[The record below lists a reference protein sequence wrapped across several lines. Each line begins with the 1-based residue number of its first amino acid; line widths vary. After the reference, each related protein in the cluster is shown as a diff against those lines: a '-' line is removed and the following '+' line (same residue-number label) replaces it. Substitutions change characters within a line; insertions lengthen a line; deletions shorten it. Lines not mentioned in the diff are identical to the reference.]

1 MFDAIIGPGSALR
14 NRYELAPEKRRRIY
28 ETLSSMLK
36 NDMTLTQSLES
47 LIDIARRVKNQGQR
61 ALLERWLVR
70 VVDGQL
76 FAVAAAELPES
87 DRVILS
93 AGEDANGLA
102 DILERVLFL
111 EDARKAMR
119 SELVNGLS
127 KPAILLF
134 ATIGLMVMITT
145 SIVPVYA
152 EQIPMDQ
159 WKGLALALS
168 GLAYFTVYILP
179 FVIVIFMLALMAAL
193 WSCSRWTGSIRQVFD
208 RFPPWSIYRIIESS
222 AFLIAIGTMAKT
234 MAVSDAV
241 QRLHVKAGPWL
252 RERTGLA
259 LVNLDN
265 GDLLASAF
273 HKTGIN
279 FPQIDVL
286 NELLAYEKLDS
297 FNDILLKLAMQS
309 LQKTLR
315 QIKLQMGIL
324 NTLSMLVFTTVLLVV
339 IGGNV
344 GLQQMFANLQSGA
357 N

>member
-1 MFDAIIGPGSALR
+1 MLDALIGPGSPLR
-14 NRYELAPEKRRRIY
+14 NRFELAPEKRRRIY

-36 NDMTLTQSLES
+36 NDMSLTQSLES
-47 LIDIARRVKNQGQR
+47 LIDIARRVKNHGQR
-61 ALLERWLVR
+61 ALLERWLTR

-93 AGEDANGLA
+93 AGEDASGLA

-119 SELVNGLS
+119 SELINGLS

-134 ATIGLMVMITT
+134 AIIGLMVMITT

-152 EQIPMDQ
+152 EQIPMEE
-159 WKGLALALS
+159 WKGMALALS

-179 FVIVIFMLALMAAL
+179 GVIVVFILALIVAL
-193 WSCSRWTGSIRQVFD
+193 WSCSIWTGPIRQRFD
-208 RFPPWSIYRIIESS
+208 RFPPWSIYRIIEGS
-222 AFLIAIGTMAKT
+222 AFLIAIGTMAKS
-234 MAVSDAV
+234 MAISDAV
-241 QRLHVKAGPWL
+241 QRLHAKAGPWL
-252 RERTGLA
+252 RERTGRA
-259 LVNLDN
+259 IGNLDN

-273 HKTGIN
+273 YKTGIN
-279 FPQIDVL
+279 FPQSDIL
-286 NELLAYEKLDS
+286 YELLAYEKLDN

-309 LQKTLR
+309 LQKTLGS
-315 QIKLQMGIL
+315 IKLQMSIL
-324 NTLSMLVFTTVLLVV
+324 NTVSMLLFTSVLLVV
-339 IGGNV
+339 IGGNI
-344 GLQQMFANLQSGA
+344 GLQQMFANIQTGA